1 MFVKSRRILGLPV
14 IQEGTGIVLG
24 RVVDMVINDGFQVKS
39 LLVDSREG
47 RCVLAMDDVV
57 IGHGALLVK
66 RMESLKKMEAGQY
79 YIEGHERMGMVVLD
93 YDGRQLGIMSDVV
106 VEPESKE
113 VQGIEVSSGYIKDFI
128 TGRSE
133 ISLDY
138 VVGTDGNTIIIQE
151 EEE

>member
-24 RVVDMVINDGFQVKS
+24 RVADMVINDGFQVKS
-39 LLVDSREG
+39 LLVDNREG

>member
-66 RMESLKKMEAGQY
+66 RMESLKKMIRDRY